1 MGPRPRTSSGDL
13 PRLHIPE
20 KRRKKRN
27 VLATSHT
34 AQERIGKQ
42 NKKQQITINNKLQN
56 SPEQTAGKSQ
66 PCLQAFLSGS
76 DHLGA
81 LLSLL
86 SQTAALSP
94 PQGKGLKRKHPS
106 AGVPKSRRRAQ
117 HPASF
122 KTLWAGMAPRRDA
135 LRLIIPPPRT
145 HAHRRPLFAELTER
159 ESPHGL
165 QMSALELA
173 S

>member
-81 LLSLL
+81 LLPLL
-86 SQTAALSP
+86 SQTTALSP
-94 PQGKGLKRKHPS
+94 PQGKGLKRKHHS

-122 KTLWAGMAPRRDA
+122 KTLLGGNGAAPGR
-135 LRLIIPPPRT
+135 PPFNNPAAT
-145 HAHRRPLFAELTER
+145 HARPSPPSFCGIDGAREPARTANER
-159 ESPHGL
+159 
-165 QMSALELA
+165 A
-173 S
+173 